1 MKIGLILENREYA
14 IKIGEYL
21 SNRNHDYDI
30 YILNEINDNKD
41 LEGDIKNLNLELVI
55 IDSEE
60 NHLIINKINL
70 SEKLKCII
78 LVEEI
83 EEKSELINENQVKLK
98 KFQSMQN
105 LNSEIKFLNSNSKG
119 FINYKRGE
127 QNDRLFSVTSGAGGV
142 GKSVISVSIARDI
155 SKRFLKRVLYLNLET
170 FQKYD
175 SYFNDMKTSKR
186 DMSDFLYYLFKTIE
200 NPISYK
206 KIESYL
212 YKDPFGVYTFYP
224 SVGIN
229 QLLKLEIEEL
239 RVAIEY
245 ICKVGEFNYI
255 IIDFSSEQTEVLNL
269 MYKSSNCL
277 LLVTENSIITKEK
290 NVALLDSLE
299 LNRNLKDEDKTMM
312 IYNNEEIG
320 GGTHCDNLFVEY
332 DPASI
337 NCLKDKV
344 EISMYGNFYF
354 GIQKISDY
362 LIKNY

>member
-1 MKIGLILENREYA
+1 MRIGLILENQEYA

-21 SNRNHDYDI
+21 SNNNHDYDV
-30 YILNEINDNKD
+30 YILNEINEIKD
-41 LEGDIKNLNLELVI
+41 LEDNIKNHNLELVI

-60 NHLIINKINL
+60 NHLIISKINL
-70 SEKLKCII
+70 REKLKFII
-78 LVEEI
+78 LLEEVD
-83 EEKSELINENQVKLK
+83 EESELQNDNLVKLK

-105 LNSEIKFLNSNSKG
+105 LNSEIKFLSSNSKG
-119 FINYKRGE
+119 FIDFKRGE
-127 QNDRLFSVTSGAGGV
+127 QNNRLFSVTSGAGGV
-142 GKSVISVSIARDI
+142 GKSIISVSIARDI

-200 NPISYK
+200 KPISFK

-212 YKDPFGVYTFYP
+212 YRDPFGVYTFYP
-224 SVGIN
+224 SIGIN

-245 ICKVGEFNYI
+245 ICKVGEFDYI
-255 IIDFSSEQTEVLNL
+255 ILDFSSEQNEVLKL
-269 MYKSSNCL
+269 MYENSNCL
-277 LLVTENSIITKEK
+277 LLITGNSIITKEK

-299 LNRNLKDEDKTMM
+299 LNRILKDEDKTIM

-337 NCLKDKV
+337 NCLKEKV
-344 EISMYGNFYF
+344 EISTYGNFHF

-362 LIKNY
+362 LIKHY